1 MRTRA
6 LALVALLTL
15 VAGWARAQGSKPS
28 PWTGSARAATLS
40 LTDSVSLGA
49 LSGVL
54 EYRAL
59 GWLRVGAAPTL
70 VRATTGATT
79 TSGFGDLPLALE
91 TSQEWDTALHPELGA
106 SLILTLPT
114 GNAACGLGNGQTGVG
129 MTLGAGLSPSEGVHV
144 SADASRSFEGAI
156 TLSSL
161 RHPQST
167 WIDVDGDLDVA
178 PHWTVSLTVGG
189 DVGGADSGA
198 ADREVGGGVS
208 YAVSGSLNLTVDV
221 THRVAGTAPR
231 WGLALSLGT
240 AATAISPLNSLSPVG
255 RQSQVF
261 GTSVGTRGRSRT
273 PGGAPSTTTTST
285 CP

>member
-1 MRTRA
+1 MRPRA
-6 LALVALLTL
+6 LALVVLPTL
-15 VAGWARAQGSKPS
+15 VAGLARAQESKPS

-40 LTDSVSLGA
+40 LNDTTSLGG

-59 GWLRVGAAPTL
+59 GWLRLGTAPTL
-70 VRATTGATT
+70 VRTTISGTT
-79 TSGFGDLPLALE
+79 TSGFGDLPVALE
-91 TSQEWDTALHPELGA
+91 ASHEWDTAYHPELGA

-129 MTLGAGLSPSEGVHV
+129 MSLAAGFAPFEAVHL

-167 WIDVDGDLDVA
+167 WIDLDGDLDVA

-208 YAVSGSLNLTVDV
+208 YAVSGSLNVTVDV
-221 THRVAGTAPR
+221 THRVAGLAPR
-231 WGLALSLGT
+231 WGMAVSLGT
-240 AATAISPLNSLSPVG
+240 ATTAISPLNLLSPVG
-255 RQSQVF
+255 RQRQVF
-261 GTSVGTRGRSRT
+261 VGSVGTRGRPG
-273 PGGAPSTTTTST
+273 PGGGTTTTTTST

>member
-1 MRTRA
+1 MRTGT

-15 VAGWARAQGSKPS
+15 VAGRARAQGSKPS
-28 PWTGSARAATLS
+28 LWTGSARVATLS
-40 LTDSVSLGA
+40 LNDTVSFGA

-54 EYRAL
+54 QYRTL
-59 GWLRVGAAPTL
+59 GWLRFGAAPTL
-70 VRATTGATT
+70 VRAATGATT
-79 TSGFGDLPLALE
+79 KSGFGDLPLALE
-91 TSQEWDTALHPELGA
+91 ASHEWDTALHPELGA

-129 MTLGAGLSPSEGVHV
+129 MSLGTGFAPAEGVHL

-156 TLSSL
+156 TLASL

-167 WIDVDGDLDVA
+167 WIDLGGDVDVA
-178 PHWTVSLTVGG
+178 PNWTLSLTVGG

-208 YAVSGSLNLTVDV
+208 YAVNGSLNVSVDV
-221 THRVAGTAPR
+221 THRLAGMAPR
-231 WGLALSLGT
+231 WGLAVSFGT
-240 AATAISPLNSLSPVG
+240 ATTAISPLNTLSPGG
-255 RQSQVF
+255 RQVF
-261 GTSVGTRGRSRT
+261 VSSGGTHGRPGAGGGTT
-273 PGGAPSTTTTST
+273 TTTTSS

>member
-1 MRTRA
+1 MRTGS
-6 LALVALLTL
+6 LALVLLPTL
-15 VAGWARAQGSKPS
+15 VAGLARAQESKAS

-40 LTDSVSLGA
+40 LTDTTSLGA

-59 GWLRVGAAPTL
+59 AWLRLGAAPTL

-91 TSQEWDTALHPELGA
+91 ASHEWSTALHPDLGA
-106 SLILTLPT
+106 SVILTLPT

-129 MTLGAGLSPSEGVHV
+129 MSLGAGIGPAEGVHL
-144 SADASRSFEGAI
+144 SADASRSFQGAI

-161 RHPQST
+161 RHPQAT
-167 WIDVDGDLDVA
+167 WIDVNGDLDVA

-208 YAVSGSLNLTVDV
+208 YAVTGSLNVTVEG

-231 WGLALSLGT
+231 WGMAVSIGT
-240 AATAISPLNSLSPVG
+240 ATTGISPLNSLSPVG
-255 RQSQVF
+255 RERQV
-261 GTSVGTRGRSRT
+261 GVSSVGTRGRPR
-273 PGGAPSTTTTST
+273 PPVGGGGTSSST